1 MDTKKKIV
9 RNTIANYIGQF
20 WIMIVSFILFPF
32 IVHHVGLA
40 ASGIWLLISAI
51 TGYFGLLDLG
61 ISSSLTKHIAEYRAK
76 EDTKQVNEV
85 INTTFFL
92 FLGVGVIAAI
102 GLLVFG
108 ELFLTSIFNIPAE
121 LIDEAKM
128 IVYIVSISMLLRF
141 PMGVFGGVLG
151 GLQRYDITAL
161 VGIIVSIPRIVLIVA
176 FLSMGYGIV
185 ALVAIETFVSVIG
198 WILSTYYAKR
208 FLPSMSIKPVHFK
221 KKMVTT
227 LLTFGGAVFIMQVCG
242 IIILQTDQIVIGAFL
257 TMGAI
262 TFYAAAFKIYLLVR
276 RVPELMLP
284 SIFPAAS
291 ELDAKQDKNALQA
304 LFIRG
309 SKYTT
314 AAFLSLVI
322 PTIILSKPILTV
334 WMGAE
339 FASMYL
345 VLWILLAG
353 LFFNINHLVPV
364 TILQGM
370 GKIRVVM
377 ILHVVWA
384 ISNLALSIIL
394 VQRIGLVGI
403 ALGTTLPLIPLEFF
417 YMKQSFKFINVSWR
431 TYLYECL
438 IKTYSQAACAAVILY
453 IITQL
458 YYPSTLIEVGFYG
471 LIGVSVYLTMFYI
484 FGLEKSERKSMMG
497 TITEIYIDARQ
508 MVSNRRVNKQ

>member
-9 RNTIANYIGQF
+9 RNTMANYIGQF
-20 WIMIVSFILFPF
+20 WLMAVSFILFPF
-32 IVHHVGLA
+32 IVNHVGLV
-40 ASGIWLLISAI
+40 ASGIWLLISSI

-61 ISSSLTKHIAEYRAK
+61 ISSSLTKYVAEYNAK
-76 EDTKQVNEV
+76 GDTKQLNEV

-108 ELFLTSIFNIPAE
+108 ELFLTSLFSIPME

-151 GLQRYDITAL
+151 GLQRYDINAL
-161 VGIIVSIPRIVLIVA
+161 IGIIISIPRIVLVVV
-176 FLSMGYGIV
+176 FLSMGHGILV
-185 ALVAIETFVSVIG
+185 LVAIETFINVVG
-198 WILSTYYAKR
+198 WILSACYTKR
-208 FLPSMSIKPVHFK
+208 LLPSMSIKPLHFN
-221 KKMVTT
+221 KKMITT
-227 LLTFGGAVFIMQVCG
+227 LLTFGGAIFIIQVCG
-242 IIILQTDQIVIGAFL
+242 IIILQTDQIIIGAFL

-262 TFYAAAFKIYLLVR
+262 TFYAVAFKIYLLVR
-276 RVPELMLP
+276 RIPELMLL

-291 ELDAKQDKNALQA
+291 ELDAKQYKNAIQA

-309 SKYTT
+309 SKYMT
-314 AAFLSLVI
+314 ATFLSFVI
-322 PTIILSKPILTV
+322 PIIILSKPILTV
-334 WMGAE
+334 WMGHE
-339 FASMYL
+339 FTSMYV

-394 VQRIGLVGI
+394 VNKMGMVGI

-417 YMKQSFKFINVSWR
+417 YMKQSFKFINVRWK
-431 TYLYECL
+431 TYLHECL
-438 IKTYSQAACAAVILY
+438 LKTYPPAACAAIILY
-453 IITQL
+453 IITHL
-458 YYPSTLIEVGFYG
+458 YYPSTLIEIVFYG
-471 LIGVSVYLTMFYI
+471 LIGVSVYIVIFYI
-484 FGLEKSERKSMMG
+484 SGLEELERKDIMTTS
-497 TITEIYIDARQ
+497 TEIFIKFWQ
-508 MVSNRRVNKQ
+508 MIRNRVNKR

>member
-40 ASGIWLLISAI
+40 ASGIWLLISSI

-61 ISSSLTKHIAEYRAK
+61 ISSSLIKYVAEYHAK

-108 ELFLTSIFNIPAE
+108 ELFLTSLFNIPAE

-141 PMGVFGGVLG
+141 PMGVFGGVLW
-151 GLQRYDITAL
+151 GLQRYDISAL
-161 VGIIVSIPRIVLIVA
+161 IGIIISIPRIVLIVA

-185 ALVAIETFVSVIG
+185 MLVAIETLINVIG
-198 WILSTYYAKR
+198 LILSTYYVKR
-208 FLPSMSIKPVHFK
+208 FLPSVNIKPLHFK
-221 KKMVTT
+221 KKMITT
-227 LLTFGGAVFIMQVCG
+227 LLSFGGAVFIMQVCG

-276 RVPELMLP
+276 RIPELVLP

-314 AAFLSLVI
+314 AAFLSVVI
-322 PTIILSKPILTV
+322 PVIILSKPILTV
-334 WMGAE
+334 WMGHD

-353 LFFNINHLVPV
+353 LFFNINHLVSLQV
-364 TILQGM
+364 LQGM
-370 GKIRVVM
+370 GKIRKVM

-394 VQRIGLVGI
+394 VQKIGLVGI

-417 YMKQSFKFINVSWR
+417 YTKEAFKVLKVSWR

-438 IKTYSQAACAAVILY
+438 LKIYPQAACATIILY
-453 IITQL
+453 IMVQL
-458 YYPSTLIEVGFYG
+458 YYPSTLIEVGLYG
-471 LIGVSVYLTMFYI
+471 LIGVSVYFLMFYI
-484 FGLEKSERKSMMG
+484 SGLEESERKDIMT
-497 TITEIYIDARQ
+497 TITEIFIESRK
-508 MVSNRRVNKQ
+508 MISNIVNK

>member
-9 RNTIANYIGQF
+9 RNTMANYIGQF
-20 WIMIVSFILFPF
+20 WLMAVSFILFPF
-32 IVHHVGLA
+32 IVNHVGLT
-40 ASGIWLLISAI
+40 ASGIWLLISSI

-61 ISSSLTKHIAEYRAK
+61 IGSSLTKYVAEYHAK
-76 EDTKQVNEV
+76 EDTKQLNEV

-108 ELFLTSIFNIPAE
+108 ELFLISLFSIPME
-121 LIDEAKM
+121 LIGEAKM

-141 PMGVFGGVLG
+141 PMGVFGGVLM
-151 GLQRYDITAL
+151 GLQRYDINAL
-161 VGIIVSIPRIVLIVA
+161 IGIIISIPRIVLIVA
-176 FLSMGYGIV
+176 FLTMGYGIV

-221 KKMVTT
+221 NKMVTT
-227 LLTFGGAVFIMQVCG
+227 LLSFGGAVFIMQVCG
-242 IIILQTDQIVIGAFL
+242 IIILQTDQIVIGTFL

-276 RVPELMLP
+276 RIPELVLP

-291 ELDAKQDKNALQA
+291 ELDAKQNSNALHA

-309 SKYTT
+309 SKYMT
-314 AAFLSLVI
+314 AAFLSVVI
-322 PTIILSKPILTV
+322 PVIILSKSILTV
-334 WMGAE
+334 WMGHE

-353 LFFNINHLVPV
+353 LFFNINHLVPLQ
-364 TILQGM
+364 ILQGM
-370 GKIRVVM
+370 GRIRMVM

-394 VQRIGLVGI
+394 VQKIGLIGI

-417 YMKQSFKFINVSWR
+417 YTKETLKVLKISWK
-431 TYLYECL
+431 TYLHECL
-438 IKTYSQAACAAVILY
+438 LKIYPQAACAAIILY
-453 IITQL
+453 IMTQL
-458 YYPSTLIEVGFYG
+458 YYPSTLIEIAFYG
-471 LIGVSVYLTMFYI
+471 LIGVSVYIVMFYI
-484 FGLEKSERKSMMG
+484 SGLEESERKDIMKTS
-497 TITEIYIDARQ
+497 TEIFIESRQ
-508 MVSNRRVNKQ
+508 MISNRVNK